1 VRLLI
6 VEDNPIDAELIVESL
21 RADRLADGIHIARDG
36 VEALDFLL
44 CRGAYAGRA
53 GEPLPRLVTLD
64 LKLPKVDGLE
74 VLREIKSEIRTRQ
87 VPVVMLTSSKLERD
101 VVRSYQ
107 LGVNSYVQKPV
118 GVESFRAAVREL
130 GRYWLMLNQTALED
144 QT

>member
-1 VRLLI
+1 
-6 VEDNPIDAELIVESL
+6 VEDSPIDAELIVASL

-53 GEPLPRLVTLD
+53 SEPLPRLVTLD

-74 VLREIKSEIRTRQ
+74 VLREIKSEIRTRH

-101 VVRSYQ
+101 VARSYQ
-107 LGVNSYVQKPV
+107 LGVNSYVEKPV
-118 GVESFRAAVREL
+118 EFESFRAAVREL
-130 GRYWLMLNQTALED
+130 GRYWLILNQTARED
-144 QT
+144 QR